1 MKRCLALLASTL
13 MIGASWATGILVV
26 NAQNSK
32 TLVSKQ
38 ANTAFMPASNTKLF
52 TAAAMYRLFSP
63 TYHFQTTLSEKQN
76 TLYLT
81 FSGDPSLSV
90 ADLQGLLSHLPKHH
104 HYHGMV
110 LVPFPVVGPAHPLGT
125 VVDDTAYCWSGA
137 IKPATLNG
145 NCLTVRIIDK
155 DHHPSVQAI
164 GLLRPSR
171 IINHLNWA
179 NAQQLKSCVFQ
190 PSSTGSNQLTLQ
202 GCLPKRPQWTFSFAA
217 NRPLT
222 LVKQLVYKALKQRDI
237 TLERGITIGKAS
249 VNAKPI
255 AQHTSQDLQ
264 ALLTTMLTDSN
275 NLYAETFTVL
285 LGQKVYGVPSL
296 KAGSNAITHTLV
308 NWAKINPR
316 YFHLE
321 DGAGESRYNLVSP
334 HTIVTVLTAIY
345 HDETLRPLFFSA
357 LAKGGKTGTLA
368 HRFTHLPKGVDIYA
382 KTGSMNGVSTLSGY
396 LIRPHHATLIFSIMN
411 NGIIGSLNIARQ
423 WQDQYIKYLLKS
435 SFV

>member
-13 MIGASWATGILVV
+13 MVGASWATGILVV
-26 NAQNSK
+26 NAQNGK

-63 TYHFQTTLSEKQN
+63 TYRFRTTLSEKQN

-81 FSGDPSLSV
+81 FAGDPSLSV
-90 ADLQGLLSHLPKHH
+90 ADLQRVLSHLPKHQ
-104 HYHGMV
+104 HYHGVV
-110 LVPFPVVGPAHPLGT
+110 LVPFHVVGPAHPLGT

-145 NCLTVRIIDK
+145 NCLTVRIVDK

-179 NAQQLKSCVFQ
+179 NAQQLNSCVFQ
-190 PSSTGSNQLTLQ
+190 PSVTGNNQITLQ
-202 GCLPKRPQWTFSFAA
+202 GCLPERPQWTFSFAA
-217 NRPLT
+217 NRPLA
-222 LVKQLVYKALKQRDI
+222 LVKQLVYKALQQSGI
-237 TLERGITIGKAS
+237 TLEKGMTIGNTPTNTKL
-249 VNAKPI
+249 I

-285 LGQKVYGVPSL
+285 LGQKVYGVPSI
-296 KAGSNAITHTLV
+296 KAGSNAIMHTLV

-321 DGAGESRYNLVSP
+321 DGAGEARYNLVSP
-334 HTIVTVLTAIY
+334 DTIVRLLTAMY
-345 HDETLRPLFFSA
+345 HDKTRRPLFLAA

-368 HRFTHLPKGVDIYA
+368 HRFIHLPKDVHIYA

-396 LIRPHHATLIFSIMN
+396 LLRPHHATLIFSIMN
-411 NGIIGSLNIARQ
+411 NGIIGNLNITRQ
-423 WQDQYIKYLLKS
+423 WQDQYIKKLAL
-435 SFV
+435 